1 MGNLNIQ
8 KQDSTYVRAFTPL
21 KKKPTAEEEKKIAEQ
36 FKTTDAN
43 GDMRVDKQEIAE
55 KIINEYKSTG
65 KLPEGY
71 DNIGDYIADQMKN
84 FERYDSNKDGKL
96 NIDEYT
102 EMATDPFKK
111 LVLNEEDIKKIL
123 DQLRGRDKNPETPFP
138 ITIKPMPYKP
148 LPISQFPIGK
158 DPGTIRLPYY
168 LDNNGNGGYVYDIL
182 EKGSQ
187 IKLYDNTILE

>member
-8 KQDSTYVRAFTPL
+8 KQDSTYARAFTPL

-111 LVLNEEDIKKIL
+111 LVLSEEDIKKIL
-123 DQLRGRDKNPETPFP
+123 DQLRGRDKNPETPLP

-148 LPISQFPIGK
+148 LPGSQFPIGK
-158 DPGTIRLPYY
+158 DRGTIRLPYY
-168 LDNNGNGGYVYDIL
+168 PDNNGFGGYVYDIL

>member
-8 KQDSTYVRAFTPL
+8 KQDSTYARAFTPL

>member
-158 DPGTIRLPYY
+158 DPGIIRLPYY
-168 LDNNGNGGYVYDIL
+168 PDNNEQPRFVYEVL
-182 EKGSQ
+182 QRNPQ
-187 IKLYDNTILE
+187 IKLYDNTITE

>member
-123 DQLRGRDKNPETPFP
+123 DQLRGKDKNPETPFP
-138 ITIKPMPYKP
+138 VTIKPMPYKP

-168 LDNNGNGGYVYDIL
+168 PDNNGNGGYVYDIL
-182 EKGSQ
+182 EKASQ

>member
-1 MGNLNIQ
+1 
-8 KQDSTYVRAFTPL
+8 
-21 KKKPTAEEEKKIAEQ
+21 
-36 FKTTDAN
+36 
-43 GDMRVDKQEIAE
+43 
-55 KIINEYKSTG
+55 
-65 KLPEGY
+65 
-71 DNIGDYIADQMKN
+71 
-84 FERYDSNKDGKL
+84 
-96 NIDEYT
+96 
-102 EMATDPFKK
+102 MATDPFKK

-158 DPGTIRLPYY
+158 DPGTIRQPYY
-168 LDNNGNGGYVYDIL
+168 PDNNGFGGYVYDIL

>member
-158 DPGTIRLPYY
+158 DPGTIRQPYY

>member
-111 LVLNEEDIKKIL
+111 LVLSEEDIKKIL

-158 DPGTIRLPYY
+158 DPGIIRLPYY
-168 LDNNGNGGYVYDIL
+168 PDNNGNGGYVYDIL
-182 EKGSQ
+182 EKDSQ

>member
-1 MGNLNIQ
+1 MGNLNIN
-8 KQDSTYVRAFTPL
+8 QDSTYVRAFTPL

-111 LVLNEEDIKKIL
+111 LVLSEEDIKKIL

-138 ITIKPMPYKP
+138 VTIKPMPYKP
-148 LPISQFPIGK
+148 LPISQFPICK
-158 DPGTIRLPYY
+158 DPGIIRLPYY
-168 LDNNGNGGYVYDIL
+168 PDNNGNGGYVYDIL
-182 EKGSQ
+182 EKVSQ